1 MPPPANAGS
10 RGGLITAVVIFAVLF
25 VTATIFAIY
34 YGTQAAKAQEDY
46 VALRDQIQ
54 PTIVRDPSLSSP
66 QLAELD
72 AVRRAGT
79 LPGISESNSLMET
92 AIAQRDLLA
101 RTLAG
106 TGATAQTAAQA
117 ATQALSTIQA
127 QLTPEGGQPIAQF
140 NPQADV
146 LGAARALAD
155 ALVAKQQQLDQ
166 LQKQFEDLQN
176 RFTQV
181 TQAHTAAMQEKDR
194 QIEQIRAQ
202 AERQIA
208 EATNATNASRE
219 TIQQIEQTSADER
232 SRLQQAMDQLNVQ
245 IAQREQERSELQAE
259 IQALRR
265 RLAPLRVDVND
276 PTLRQ
281 PDGQVIS
288 VPGNRMVYIN
298 LGQGDQI
305 VPGMTFE
312 VFDKLEGMPRQT
324 EVDEAGDPIMP
335 RGKAAIEV
343 MRVGASSS
351 EARVIRQDEGSVI
364 TQGDLIANLVYD
376 KNTKYRFVVYG
387 KFDLD
392 NNEVPTAQDAEVIKR
407 LVTQWGGQL
416 MDRVTVDTDFVVL
429 GPEPVLPEF
438 TREELEN
445 NPQNMAKLT
454 AAQQEL
460 DQYLDVVQRASEL
473 SIPILNQNR
482 FLYFVGYYDQARR

>member
-10 RGGLITAVVIFAVLF
+10 RGGLITAVVIFAILF

-46 VALRDQIQ
+46 IALRDQIQ
-54 PTIVRDPSLSSP
+54 PAIVRDTSLSSP

-72 AVRRAGT
+72 ALRKAGT
-79 LPGISESNSLMET
+79 LPGVNDNTSLMET

-106 TGATAQTAAQA
+106 SGASAATAVQQAQQTLAG
-117 ATQALSTIQA
+117 IQT
-127 QLTPEGGQPIAQF
+127 QLTPQGGQPIAQF
-140 NPQADV
+140 NPQSDV
-146 LGAARALAD
+146 LGAARALGD
-155 ALVAKQQQLDQ
+155 ALQARQQQLDQ
-166 LQKQFEDLQN
+166 LRGQIEQLQTQL
-176 RFTQV
+176 TQV
-181 TQAHTAAMQEKDR
+181 TESHTAEMQQKDQ
-194 QIEQIRAQ
+194 QIQQIRAQ
-202 AERQIA
+202 AEQQIA
-208 EATNATNASRE
+208 DATSATNATRQ
-219 TIQQIEQTSADER
+219 TVQQIEQTGTDER
-232 SRLQQAMDQLNVQ
+232 GRLQQAMDQLNVQ
-245 IAQREQERSELQAE
+245 IAQREQEKTELQRE
-259 IQALRR
+259 VEALRR
-265 RLAPLRVDVND
+265 RLAPLRVDVNE

-288 VPGNRMVYIN
+288 VPGNQMVYIN

-305 VPGMTFE
+305 VAGMTFE
-312 VFDKLEGMPRQT
+312 VYDKLEGMPRKT
-324 EVDEAGDPIMP
+324 EVDERGDPVMP
-335 RGKAAIEV
+335 RGKASIEV
-343 MRVGASSS
+343 ARVGASSS
-351 EARVIRQDEGSVI
+351 EARVIREDEGQII

-376 KNTKYRFVVYG
+376 KNVRYRFLVYG

-392 NNEVPTAQDAEVIKR
+392 NNEVPTSQDAEVIKR

-416 MDRVTVDTDFVVL
+416 MDRVTVDTDFVIL

-460 DQYLDVVQRASEL
+460 EQYLDVVQRASEL